1 MIPAECPSKIRPCPA
16 QLVAKE
22 EATPIFHRTMQSKP
36 VFGLLKQN
44 RKGKRLPDCSHANAT
59 GKADY
64 SRVSHFLQ

>member
-1 MIPAECPSKIRPCPA
+1 MLPSPA

-44 RKGKRLPDCSHANAT
+44 RKGNRPPICSQVNAI

-64 SRVSHFLQ
+64 SRVTTSSNWN